1 MAKSRPNVE
10 KVLICDIVSLSMVSE
25 PIFVPEHN
33 NENWLTDLVCRAT
46 HLNELNLNL
55 QSETRF
61 LGVIAYNK
69 NSIPNRTE
77 AMAKSEKKTAFT
89 HWLTTVQKKGEWMP
103 CFAFDR
109 GM

>member
-1 MAKSRPNVE
+1 MAKSRWNVE
-10 KVLICDIVSLSMVSE
+10 TVLIRDIVSLSIVSE
-25 PIFVPEHN
+25 PIVVPEHN

-69 NSIPNRTE
+69 NSIPNRTK
-77 AMAKSEKKTAFT
+77 AMAKSEKEQRS
-89 HWLTTVQKKGEWMP
+89 HTV
-103 CFAFDR
+103 
-109 GM
+109 

>member
-10 KVLICDIVSLSMVSE
+10 KVLICDIVSPSMVSV
-25 PIFVPEHN
+25 PMFVPEHN
-33 NENWLTDLVCRAT
+33 NENWLTDLACRAT

-61 LGVIAYNK
+61 LGVIAYNN

-77 AMAKSEKKTAFT
+77 ATVESEKRQCSHT
-89 HWLTTVQKKGEWMP
+89 G
-103 CFAFDR
+103 
-109 GM
+109 